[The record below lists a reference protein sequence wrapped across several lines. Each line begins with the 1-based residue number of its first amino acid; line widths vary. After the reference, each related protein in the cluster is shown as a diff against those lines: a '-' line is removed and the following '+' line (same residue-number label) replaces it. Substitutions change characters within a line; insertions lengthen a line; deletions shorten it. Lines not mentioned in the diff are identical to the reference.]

1 MHLRGF
7 GRCGVL
13 VCAAA
18 VLGGATA
25 PGSASHARVLAVEP
39 ETPLAQ
45 EMIGGGKAT
54 LVHPGDGGSP
64 HMKVDWVVGG
74 ANISIIYGRPYL
86 KARVVGESVEPRQGR
101 VWRLGAD
108 EATTLIT
115 DTDLGIGDTLVPAGA
130 YTLWALDTGETWQLI
145 VNKETGQFGTSYDAS
160 QDLAR
165 IPMRVSEV
173 QMPAE
178 QLTLWVTDGEFK
190 IGWGTKV
197 ATVPLRV
204 QKR

>member
-1 MHLRGF
+1 
-7 GRCGVL
+7 
-13 VCAAA
+13 
-18 VLGGATA
+18 
-25 PGSASHARVLAVEP
+25 VLAVEA
-39 ETPLAQ
+39 ETYLGQ
-45 EMIGGGKAT
+45 ETIGGGKAT

-64 HMKVDWVVGG
+64 HLKVDWVVGG
-74 ANISIIYGRPYL
+74 GNISIVYGRPYL